1 MKTAFVQTKSVKI
14 LLAAVDAVDRRG
26 APEKNILL
34 VTGQPGYGKTRTLRW
49 WALQKQALLLTA
61 GPGMTLSSV
70 LGDMITMLGDIPP
83 HSAEKRAI
91 RLKQLLAGKNT
102 PIIVDEAHYLFVR
115 DRIQESPKPAIVD
128 RLRQITEF
136 FDTPLVL
143 ASHEEVLR
151 AFVAKFDHLSSRVAA
166 AIDFGPNSLEDTIL
180 CCREKCEVKVADDLA
195 EEIWRHT
202 EGRARLIVD
211 FIPKIEV
218 FARKNR
224 IETVTR
230 DAMAGE
236 VVTIDWREKR
246 TREIRPVS
254 HPTQAHPTQAVGG

>member
-1 MKTAFVQTKSVKI
+1 MRTAFVQTKSVQA
-14 LLAAVDAVDRRG
+14 LLAAVDMVDRRG

-49 WALQKQALLLTA
+49 WALQKRALLLTA
-61 GPGMTLSSV
+61 GPGMTLNSV
-70 LGDMITMLGDIPP
+70 LGEMITILGDIPP
-83 HSAEKRAI
+83 YTAEKRVL
-91 RLKQLLAGKNT
+91 RLRQLLAGKDM

-115 DRIQESPKPAIVD
+115 DRIQENPKPAIVD

-143 ASHEEVLR
+143 ASHEEVIK

-166 AIDFGPNSLEDTIL
+166 AIDFGPCSLDDVIL
-180 CCREKCEVKVADDLA
+180 CCREKCEVAVADDLA

-202 EGRARLIVD
+202 DGRARLIVD

-224 IETVTR
+224 LKAVTR
-230 DAMAGE
+230 ADMKGE

-254 HPTQAHPTQAVGG
+254 HPMQALGG